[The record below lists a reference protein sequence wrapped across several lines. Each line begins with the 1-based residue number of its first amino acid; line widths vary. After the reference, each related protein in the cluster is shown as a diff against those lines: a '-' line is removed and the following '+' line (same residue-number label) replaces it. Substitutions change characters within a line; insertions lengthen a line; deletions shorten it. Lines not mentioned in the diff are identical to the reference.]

1 MPFASALSEHPV
13 TSLATGEVVGAVLEA
28 IGERPDLVVLNV
40 TRPHL
45 GALEDVVATIDSVL
59 HPLAMIGC
67 AAEAVV
73 GTGRE
78 VEDTPAISLWAAHV
92 GPLVPVTLKATR
104 LDDDDWTFTGWPP
117 HLAFTAGVLL
127 LMADPFT
134 FPADAFVAWLAE
146 TAPGLRVIG
155 GNASSG
161 ASPGGNRL
169 VTGSR
174 TLNEGAVGVVIGGG
188 VEVETVVSQGARPY
202 GQLLTVT
209 AAERNIVREVAGR
222 PALECLV
229 GEITDQL
236 TPVEVAGLESNGF
249 HVGRLID
256 ERLVNPTA
264 GDFLVRSV
272 VGVDHR
278 TGAVAVDDRIP
289 VGASVRFHLR
299 DPESATF
306 DLRRQLAGRQ
316 ADGALVLT
324 CSGRGTR
331 FFDVADHDA
340 GVVADLLGPVPVGGF
355 FAAGEFGPV
364 GGTNF
369 VHSFTAS
376 VALFRDR

>member
-13 TSLATGEVVGAVLEA
+13 TSLATGEVIGSVLEA
-28 IGERPDLVVLNV
+28 IGDRPDLVVLTV

-45 GALEDVVATIDSVL
+45 GALEDVVAAVDSVL

-67 AAEAVV
+67 AAESVV

-78 VEDTPAISLWAAHV
+78 VEDTPSISLWAAQV
-92 GPLVPVTLKATR
+92 GPLVPVALRATR
-104 LDDDDWTFTGWPP
+104 LAGDGWHFTGWPP
-117 HLAFTAGVLL
+117 SLAFGPGALL
-127 LMADPFT
+127 LIADPFT
-134 FPADAFVAWLAE
+134 FPADAFVAWLAGV
-146 TAPGLRVIG
+146 APGLRVVG
-155 GNASSG
+155 GNASGG

-209 AAERNIVREVAGR
+209 AADRNIVREVAGR

-256 ERLVNPTA
+256 ERLADPTV

-306 DLRRQLAGRQ
+306 DLRRQLADRR

-340 GVVADLLGPVPVGGF
+340 AMVADLLGPVPVGGF

-376 VALFRDR
+376 VALFRER